1 MRGLLGMAGGLAL
14 GVAFSQFPEY
24 AQQYSQRLGGAVDEL
39 RVITMRFDADAE
51 REGLSRQA
59 ALARYAGTN
68 DTFIAGQGRSM
79 QVTFERY
86 VELSAMLERIR
97 GASAMERLALL
108 PDYADSEIG
117 ARALEDFQPAVPVT
131 VEGLAYAAGG
141 FVLGYGLSLGL
152 LSLLLLPFRRRRSM
166 AA

>member
-1 MRGLLGMAGGLAL
+1 MKTYEAM
-14 GVAFSQFPEY
+14 FIF
-24 AQQYSQRLGGAVDEL
+24 
-39 RVITMRFDADAE
+39 
-51 REGLSRQA
+51 LSS
-59 ALARYAGTN
+59 LK
-68 DTFIAGQGRSM
+68 DD
-79 QVTFERY
+79 VLEK
-86 VELSAMLERIR
+86 MLERIR
-97 GASAMERLALL
+97 GASAMERVALL

-131 VEGLAYAAGG
+131 VEGLAYTTGG